1 MNSDRKA
8 KISRRKFLQ
17 AGAVGLAGMAVSS
30 SAINAVA
37 VPTQPALS
45 EPSHHSGN
53 MRMRVLGRT
62 GLQVSEIGFGGYP
75 VTNPDVV
82 AYALDKGINYFDTAH
97 CYQNG
102 LSESTI
108 GKGLKSK
115 RDKAVITTKWC
126 PYHAKLPDKKESF
139 LAQLD
144 ESLTRLQTDHVDVLL
159 THQVGQYSDG
169 LGVKRLHNSELF
181 EAWEIAHKA
190 GKARF
195 FGCSGHDGDLMDVMN
210 FAVDS
215 DKFDVILCR
224 YSFLDYPDQHEL
236 IKKAKARG
244 VGFVAMK
251 TLSGAKGADLSSFHN
266 KTKNFKQA
274 ALKWVLSNAD
284 VSNLVISISSFA
296 QVDEYAAASGQ
307 DLALADQ
314 QILNEYAG
322 LFSNEVCRYCNK
334 CEPACPQDV
343 RVADILRYGMYYHDY
358 KQEARGVR
366 SYAKI
371 AAAHNASQCPS
382 CQAPCVKEC
391 PYDIPIKALL
401 LKAHS
406 SLA

>member
-1 MNSDRKA
+1 MSFDRKN

-17 AGAVGLAGMAVSS
+17 AGAVGLAGMAV
-30 SAINAVA
+30 AGAAPGVLAN
-37 VPTQPALS
+37 PTLPALS
-45 EPSHHSGN
+45 EPSGDSGS
-53 MRMRVLGRT
+53 MRTRILGRT
-62 GLQVSEIGFGGYP
+62 GLKVSEIGFGGYA
-75 VTNPDVV
+75 VTNPDVI

-97 CYQNG
+97 CYQDG

-108 GKGLKSK
+108 GKGLKGK
-115 RDKAVITTKWC
+115 RDKAVVTTKWC
-126 PYHAKLPDKKESF
+126 PYHANMPDKKESF

-144 ESLTRLQTDHVDVLL
+144 ESLRRLQMDHVDVLL

-169 LGVKRLHNSELF
+169 LGVKRLHNTELF

-190 GKARF
+190 GKAHF

-210 FAVDS
+210 FAVES
-215 DKFDVILCR
+215 EKFDVILCR
-224 YSFLDYPDQHEL
+224 CSFLDYPDQHAL

-251 TLSGAKGADLSSFHN
+251 TLSGAKGADLSSFHH
-266 KTKNFKQA
+266 KTKSFKQA
-274 ALKWVLSNAD
+274 ALKWVLSNTD
-284 VSNLVISISSFA
+284 VSNLIISISSFD
-296 QVDEYAAASGQ
+296 QVDEYVAASGQ
-307 DLALADQ
+307 ELTVADRH
-314 QILNEYAG
+314 ILNEYAG
-322 LFSNEVCRYCNK
+322 LFSNEICRYCNK

-343 RVADILRYGMYYHDY
+343 RVADIMRYSMYYHDY

-371 AAAHNASQCPS
+371 ASAHNASQCPS
-382 CQAPCVKEC
+382 CPAPCVKEC
-391 PYDIPIKALL
+391 PYDLPIKALL